1 MHILFLTQIIPYPP
15 DAGPKVKTWHVL
27 RYLAELGHRVTLAS
41 FVRPEE
47 EIYIADVQEVCAGV
61 HTVPIRRSRMADVG
75 YFLRSQLTGRPFLIE
90 RDDLAQMR
98 DLIRH
103 LLETEKID
111 AIHADQ
117 LTMTQF
123 ALPDANKEYPE
134 SKAYSSQKIKNETNG
149 PRALRDR
156 QVLIFDAHNAVW
168 TIVERMR
175 QTAPW
180 FLKPLASL
188 EARRIKRYEGMI
200 VQNFDHT
207 LAVTEPDRQA
217 LLEAAAFYDPSIHLR
232 PGRIT
237 VVPIAVDTSST
248 QPVRRQPG
256 SANIVSLGTLHYPPN
271 ADGIRWFLK
280 EVFPL
285 VRREA
290 PRASL
295 TIVGKNP
302 PQDFLLAAA
311 SSAGAIVVTG
321 YVPDLTPHLE
331 EAALMVVPVRAGG
344 GMRVRIL
351 EAFARG
357 MPVVTTTVG
366 LEGIEARPG
375 EDVLIADTPAEF
387 SERVVE
393 LLEDEQL
400 QARLSANG
408 RRLAETRYDWQVV
421 LKKMHEMYREVES
434 ERARRATNHG

>member
-1 MHILFLTQIIPYPP
+1 
-15 DAGPKVKTWHVL
+15 
-27 RYLAELGHRVTLAS
+27 
-41 FVRPEE
+41 
-47 EIYIADVQEVCAGV
+47 
-61 HTVPIRRSRMADVG
+61 
-75 YFLRSQLTGRPFLIE
+75 
-90 RDDLAQMR
+90 MR
-98 DLIRH
+98 GLIRY

-111 AIHADQ
+111 VIHADQ

-123 ALPDANKEYPE
+123 ALPDSNTGYPE
-134 SKAYSSQKIKNETNG
+134 SEVLHTSQMIKNETNG
-149 PRALRDR
+149 SRALRDWP
-156 QVLIFDAHNAVW
+156 VLIFDAHNAVW

-175 QTAPW
+175 RSAPW
-180 FLKPLASL
+180 LLKPLAAL
-188 EARRIKRYEGMI
+188 ETRRIKRYEGMI
-200 VQNFDHT
+200 VHNFDYT
-207 LAVTEPDRQA
+207 LAVTEPDSKA
-217 LLEAAAFYDPSIHLR
+217 LLEAAFFYDPSVHVH

-237 VVPIAVDTSST
+237 VVPIAVDTNST
-248 QPVRRQPG
+248 QPVRRPSG
-256 SANIVSLGTLHYPPN
+256 SANILTLGTLHYLPN

-285 VRREA
+285 IRRDV
-290 PRASL
+290 PQASL

-302 PQDFLLAAA
+302 PQDFLLSAA

-375 EDVLIADTPAEF
+375 EDVLVADTPAEF

-393 LLEDEQL
+393 LLDNEQL
-400 QARLSANG
+400 RARLSANG
-408 RRLAETRYDWQVV
+408 RRLVETTYDWQVV
-421 LKKMHEMYREVES
+421 LKKMHEMYREVEN
-434 ERARRATNHG
+434 ERARGATSHG